1 MTEAELK
8 QKEADRAYFH
18 SHRDK
23 NKDGM
28 IDKVKN
34 IYFRDVTVYYQRHAI
49 MHSFGS
55 YVYCT
60 NSVISIF
67 GA

>member
-28 IDKVKN
+28 IDKVKS
-34 IYFRDVTVYYQRHAI
+34 IYFRDV
-49 MHSFGS
+49 M
-55 YVYCT
+55 
-60 NSVISIF
+60 
-67 GA
+67 